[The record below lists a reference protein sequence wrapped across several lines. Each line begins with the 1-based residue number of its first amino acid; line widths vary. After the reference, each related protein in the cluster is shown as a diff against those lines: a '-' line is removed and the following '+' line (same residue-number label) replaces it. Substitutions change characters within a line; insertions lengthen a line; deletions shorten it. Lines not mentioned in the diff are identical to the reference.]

1 MGWLHKKSYHLA
13 KEVYK
18 LSNKRKIFV
27 ALLSAVAVV
36 VMLGAAVAL
45 ADTVSVVVNG
55 ATLSMTTGGNQSLT
69 PVTLNGLDQT
79 TGGSLGTYQVA
90 DARGT
95 GNGWNVVIAATD
107 FAKQGD
113 PAKTIPAS
121 GFQVTP
127 APAVTTVA
135 GNAAPSSFAGVL
147 GGGGNKIL
155 SAAIGAGMGTYQF
168 TPAVTLDVPAETY
181 AGTYDSTVTA
191 TVTTAP

>member
-1 MGWLHKKSYHLA
+1 MT
-13 KEVYK
+13 
-18 LSNKRKIFV
+18 NRRKVFV

-45 ADTVSVVVNG
+45 ADTVSVAING
-55 ATLSMTTGGNQSLT
+55 DTLSMTTGGNQSLT

-79 TGGSLGTYQVA
+79 TGGSLGSYLVA

-95 GNGWNVVIAATD
+95 GAGWNVVIAATD
-107 FAKQGD
+107 FEKVGD
-113 PAKTIPAS
+113 PTKTIPAS

-135 GNAAPSSFAGVL
+135 GNAAPSSFTGVL

-155 SAAIGAGMGTYQF
+155 SAAIGAGMGTYQA

-191 TVTTAP
+191 TVISGP